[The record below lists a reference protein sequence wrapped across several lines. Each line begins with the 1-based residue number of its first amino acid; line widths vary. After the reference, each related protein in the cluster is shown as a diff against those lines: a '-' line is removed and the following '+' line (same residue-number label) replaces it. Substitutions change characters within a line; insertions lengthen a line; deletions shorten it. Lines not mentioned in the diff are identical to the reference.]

1 VAPVILDQARRL
13 IRLRTEELLQ
23 LTFYLVVGGI
33 CFCIDIGGFIA
44 LRHLE
49 LPIMTAS
56 AVSFV
61 TATVANY
68 ALCCAFVF
76 RSGRFSRPEELL
88 RLFGISV
95 IGLVLNSAVVWLLA
109 ENLATDP
116 TVAKIL
122 AVFPV
127 FAWNYLGRRT
137 VVFDGAPS
145 AAMIVLAER
154 LRGRF

>member
-1 VAPVILDQARRL
+1 VAPVISNRALRL
-13 IRLRTEELLQ
+13 IRPRTEELLQ
-23 LTFYLVVGGI
+23 LALYLIVGGI
-33 CFCIDIGGFIA
+33 CFSIDIGGFIA

-61 TATVANY
+61 TACFVNY
-68 ALCCAFVF
+68 CLCCAFVF

-88 RLFGISV
+88 RLFGIAV
-95 IGLVLNSAVVWLLA
+95 IGLGLNSAVVWLLA
-109 ENLATDP
+109 EVLAMDP
-116 TVAKIL
+116 TLAKVL

-145 AAMIVLAER
+145 VATTLIAER
-154 LRGRF
+154 IRSRL